1 VALSV
6 VATRPVKTAAAA
18 PAPVN
23 RADVVLNHA
32 ILLAEILGVD
42 ATDALATINAVHDR
56 PTELPQIFDRP
67 DQEVMIA
74 FLSELLDALEEA
86 ADSAGRPLDTGSG
99 RALAGS
105 EHMRTDQ
112 DGSLAVYSHSFHLAD
127 LRKALAQILAAFHHA
142 YEHNFLVRND

>member
-23 RADVVLNHA
+23 QADVVVNHA

-56 PTELPQIFDRP
+56 PTGLPQIFDRP
-67 DQEVMIA
+67 DQKVMIA
-74 FLSELLDALEEA
+74 FLSELLDVLGET
-86 ADSAGRPLDTGSG
+86 ADSAGRPLDTRSG

-105 EHMRTDQ
+105 GHVRTDQ
-112 DGSLAVYSHSFHLAD
+112 DGSLTVVSHSFHLTD
-127 LRKALAQILAAFHHA
+127 LRKAVAQILAVFHHA
-142 YEHNFLVRND
+142 YDHNFLVRND